1 MLISD
6 LAVNPFGLANKIE
19 AQTAPQT
26 TIIRMK
32 GPKIGRRGLDLQVV
46 SMGTSPKHGRTLAED
61 EIHQNSDIRPKGNT
75 GGHSGRRRSAIKGLK
90 AAIPGPHR

>member
-1 MLISD
+1 VLISD

-32 GPKIGRRGLDLQVV
+32 EPKIGRRGLDLQVV
-46 SMGTSPKHGRTLAED
+46 SMGTSPETWKNPSGGR
-61 EIHQNSDIRPKGNT
+61 NPSKFRYSP
-75 GGHSGRRRSAIKGLK
+75 
-90 AAIPGPHR
+90 